1 MASAKKE
8 TKELTVG
15 ISAFL
20 TLTMWVQWREQLVR
34 MCCSPLLGSL
44 YLWICIC
51 ICICIC
57 MSEKYNSRGCAAP
70 PCWVLGSGRG
80 QPLAPAGDTSDQLG
94 KIRIHPNIQLVSL
107 IQPSSRSDTF
117 IPPFIHKDISLSTQH
132 YYCAVPR
139 SIFTDVWAGVELWER
154 NHRLTQEYIYMMT
167 LIIQNNTLTVHTC
180 TTVCKSVSSS
190 IHKTRSS

>member
-1 MASAKKE
+1 MKKCFLLGNARRKIFLFHGRCSLRDPAINGEKKTKADCNNFYGVCKKE

-15 ISAFL
+15 ISACL
-20 TLTMWVQWREQLVR
+20 TPTMWVQWREQLVR

-44 YLWICIC
+44 YLYLYLYLY

-117 IPPFIHKDISLSTQH
+117 IPPFKHKDISLSTQH
-132 YYCAVPR
+132 YYCAVPQ
-139 SIFTDVWAGVELWER
+139 SIFTDVWAYYTE
-154 NHRLTQEYIYMMT
+154 
-167 LIIQNNTLTVHTC
+167 
-180 TTVCKSVSSS
+180 
-190 IHKTRSS
+190 